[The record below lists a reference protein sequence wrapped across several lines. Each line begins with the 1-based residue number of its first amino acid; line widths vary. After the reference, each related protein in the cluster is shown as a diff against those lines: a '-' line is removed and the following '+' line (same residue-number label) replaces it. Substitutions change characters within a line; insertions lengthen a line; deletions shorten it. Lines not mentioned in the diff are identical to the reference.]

1 MVTPELTR
9 KEMPASLRW
18 IPTRLPRA
26 WAAAYAAVWAA
37 TLGFAVPVAAAGPP
51 LTTPVQRLLGLRL
64 MRSVNPPPGLSR
76 VVALTAHNLPIA
88 AWPILLGVLG
98 AHRHHLSTRIADT
111 VVLGTLTANVL
122 PVGAALGAY
131 GTALLPYVR
140 QLPAEWAGLALGS
153 GAWLVQRKT
162 PLTVKE
168 GAVWFALTGCVLFCA
183 AVFETFGVPHR

>member
-1 MVTPELTR
+1 M
-9 KEMPASLRW
+9 
-18 IPTRLPRA
+18 PTRLPRA

-37 TLGFAVPVAAAGPP
+37 TLGFAVLVAAAGAP
-51 LTTPVQRLLGLRL
+51 LTTPVRRLLGLRL
-64 MRSVNPPPGLSR
+64 MASVNPPPDLSR
-76 VVALTAHNLPIA
+76 VMALTAHNLPIA

-98 AHRHHLSTRIADT
+98 AHRHRLTIRIADT
-111 VVLGTLTANVL
+111 VLLVTLTANVL

-131 GTALLPYVR
+131 GTALLPYVP

-153 GAWLVQRKT
+153 GAWLVQRRA

-168 GAVWFALTGCVLFCA
+168 GVVWFALTGYVLFCA